1 MKSKIIKIQKILTKG
16 ILNILVLA
24 MLLPTSILAVEGLTL
39 QESTA
44 LEILMYGQVGSVV
57 RKIEEYFKSNTTLYI
72 AYETQLRALAEYV
85 NNGHD
90 CLGKEII
97 LLNDIELSQENWI
110 PIGTKEEQFA
120 GTFNGN
126 GHTISNL
133 HCEDEDGIFLGL
145 FGVLDSEGRIKNLNV
160 RDFSFKVGDFRYS
173 NYPKFVGSIVGFGF
187 GIINN
192 CTAEGINIESGS
204 VIIGDD
210 KDREDEASYEYID
223 VNYEANKEDY
233 DNPKTNWI
241 YVGKMAGGLRTGNEI
256 NAPDILVS
264 QVPQGPEGID
274 VKISI
279 LKSDETEY
287 KEISEFYNTIY
298 LKKDEKLKVE
308 LTFDKYLY
316 GGLDAGNA
324 IKVIEDK
331 EDFQYFPRLTFKEN
345 IYLQPIDGIDAAQE
359 KDKQES
365 EKILKEGE
373 LTKLVYE
380 YTVDGEPLT
389 VKNINI
395 DYKKNKDNKNI
406 YLYYSTDE
414 EEFNTENLFEKN
426 GSITNLNIELDGS
439 APSINSS
446 ASVADFSEA
455 SRYSEGKEII
465 VKLTTNEKIQ
475 ATLAPEI
482 NINFTESG
490 LGKYNYQDD
499 NSTGNAKHIDAIID
513 SAGYTTW
520 TYSYIIQPGDEGYLQ
535 YNFISGTIS
544 DLSNNTTI
552 LKNIN
557 GGGFSTFRGIYA
569 DTTNPTV
576 QIRNINKIKCSA
588 YDFDNDGYTSDADY
602 KYLELY
608 IAGFLEDEAIRS
620 NIENNAKV
628 IEDEK
633 INLMDIL
640 LMKKLFNTV
649 ITYEFVWSEQV
660 EGFRLEDITVN
671 NGTIDGTLS
680 EVIENDDGTYSYI
693 MNIIPSIGNGA
704 VGDVQVIVEQNACQ
718 DLVGHG
724 NVRAEST
731 IIVDKK
737 APTLKSLEAYA
748 NSHIGLNSQVDVV
761 KEYYKTGDNISV
773 VATFDENIEGATAPI
788 LTLQFSESG
797 NAKGSVSAGTIAGNK
812 ITYTYKITDKDKGTL
827 SVRAFSGTVL
837 DVAGNETEVV
847 RKVLDSNTIIA
858 DTDAPTLVEITAIA
872 PNFEYDELLQ
882 GEDKKRY
889 GVENTITIIAEYSEN
904 VYNLSSNTINKITD
918 NTDPVLKIKFGTGT
932 TRTAKY
938 YKTEGSKIYY
948 TYNIDSGDNGDLSI
962 VSLSGTVSDIAGNI
976 CTTNISSPTL
986 VKYEESIA
994 EENEVNNIT
1003 ADTTNPT
1010 FTITATAEN
1019 YDDNKNVISGNGSY
1033 YRKGSVIT
1041 VTAKTNE
1048 YVYKNNNKELT
1059 RFAENGSD
1067 APQLNIGFGTS
1078 GNGVGTCTSV
1088 EYTNNQTIF
1097 TYTYEVKENDNGTLN
1112 LNIGALRGYDIALNG
1127 NDAKTEPISTIVSDT
1142 VRPYYADQPGIEYV
1156 NGGYKV
1162 TFNENLYY
1170 LSKNNVVTSFGDINQ
1185 APLLKFEGQ
1194 ETEYNPSIS
1203 DNVITYAGN
1212 YINAKPYLGASRLC
1226 DKAGNLYAYY
1236 DQEAPELL
1244 NNTLVVTSPET
1255 RTYKAGQEITIVA
1268 TFSEKVTG
1276 TAPTLQLQFSKSGD
1290 AKGNVSTGVIEENTI
1305 TYKYSI
1311 TATDAVGNGDNG
1323 VLSIKSFTGTG
1334 LKDLSDNLWVAPTSV
1349 TLTGNEITA
1358 DTIAP
1363 TVTITSNV
1371 ERTNKDI
1378 VKYTFTWSETVT
1390 DFDEDDI
1397 ELINGLKGNFKAVP
1411 NTNGKVYTL
1420 EVETIEEGRQIVKVN
1435 AGVCVDVA
1443 GNENNQRFTYNKVLI
1458 DYTKPVIRAKVN
1470 GGSYVMDTTDP
1481 ENKKAMIAETLVV
1494 NEELSELKYAW
1505 STETDIEKVPEIAWI
1520 TEDVEAIF
1528 VNSDITLNKELKETG
1543 TYYLYMK
1550 ATDLAGNILNART
1563 KAFVVS
1569 NSKITLTPDITDI
1582 TNKDVTVSVEYG
1594 EGLTENRKAGVSG
1607 KTQSADASKV
1617 IITEN
1622 GTVYAEA
1629 TDKAGNKVCKVLE
1642 IENIDKIAPEG
1653 TITYVTNE
1661 DKSVTATISFNEKNV
1676 TITNNS
1682 GKNDYTFEENGEF
1695 TFEFKDKAG
1704 NTGTAKA
1711 VVTSIKDNTEP
1722 EEPPIEEDK
1731 TAPTITFNYTTTTAT
1746 VGTPIGATIST
1757 DEDAI
1762 ISYSWDNKTWT
1773 TSQDYVRT
1781 QSVNRTPSA
1790 AGTYILYA
1798 KAVDKSSNQSTVQK
1812 LEFTVVNSEEDIKR
1826 PEIIFEDL
1834 PTMQVNGVKYV
1845 KVSSEMTTGNLTN
1858 KMDKNALCD
1867 ATPKYTKLTSDNK
1880 LRTSSEITINGETK
1894 YVIIVNGDV
1903 NCDGKVSFLGD
1914 IVMINNYRIGLNK
1927 NLSTIQILAA
1937 DVNNSGEIEFIP
1949 DIVAMNNYRLGR
1961 INSL

>member
-414 EEFNTENLFEKN
+414 EDFDTKNLIEKN
-426 GSITNLNIELDGS
+426 ESITNLAIEVDGI
-439 APSINSS
+439 APGINSS
-446 ASVADFSEA
+446 VSVAEFSES
-455 SRYSEGKEII
+455 SRYSAGKEII

-475 ATLAPEI
+475 ATTAPEI
-482 NINFTESG
+482 NINFTKSG
-490 LGKYNYQDD
+490 LGKYNYQHD
-499 NSTGNAKHIDAIID
+499 NSKGNAKHIDAIID

-576 QIRNINKIKCSA
+576 QIRNINKIKDST

-602 KYLELY
+602 KYLKLY
-608 IAGFLEDEAIRS
+608 IAGSLEDEDIRS

-633 INLMDIL
+633 IDLMDTLI
-640 LMKKLFNTV
+640 MKKLFNTV

-660 EGFRLEDITVN
+660 EGFTSEDITVN
-671 NGTIDGTLS
+671 NGTKDGTLS

-693 MNIIPSIGNGA
+693 MNIIPSIGNGD
-704 VGDVQVIVEQNACQ
+704 VGDVQVIIEQNACQ
-718 DLVGHG
+718 DLVGQG
-724 NVRAEST
+724 NVRAEYT
-731 IIVDKK
+731 ITVDKK
-737 APTLKSLEAYA
+737 APTLETLEAYA
-748 NSHIGLNSQVDVV
+748 NSYIELNSEVDVV

-858 DTDAPTLVEITAIA
+858 DTDAPILKELNVKNPSTGTYKAGEPITVEAV
-872 PNFEYDELLQ
+872 YDEEVYILENNQIKNITSSNAPTLKVKF
-882 GEDKKRY
+882 GDGTEREVSAVGYGAKEDGSVDRTKVIY
-889 GVENTITIIAEYSEN
+889 TCEVEDGDTGVFTITSYENKEN
-904 VYNLSSNTINKITD
+904 VK
-918 NTDPVLKIKFGTGT
+918 VC
-932 TRTAKY
+932 
-938 YKTEGSKIYY
+938 
-948 TYNIDSGDNGDLSI
+948 
-962 VSLSGTVSDIAGNI
+962 DIAGNEAALGKNQ
-976 CTTNISSPTL
+976 TG
-986 VKYEESIA
+986 
-994 EENEVNNIT
+994 NEIT
-1003 ADTTNPT
+1003 ADTTAPT

-1019 YDDNKNVISGNGSY
+1019 YDDNKNVITGNGND
-1033 YRKGSVIT
+1033 YRKGTVIT
-1041 VTAKTNE
+1041 IIASTNE

-1067 APQLNIGFGTS
+1067 APQLNISFSTS
-1078 GNGVGTCTSV
+1078 GDAKGKAECANV
-1088 EYTNNQTIF
+1088 EYKAENGENKTIF
-1097 TYTYEVKENDNGTLN
+1097 TYTYTIKENDNGTLN
-1112 LNIGALRGYDIALNG
+1112 LNIAASQGYDIALNA
-1127 NDAKTEPISTIVSDT
+1127 NTAITQEITNIIADT

-1156 NGGYKV
+1156 NSGYKV

-1170 LSKNNVVTSFGDINQ
+1170 LNENNEVTSFGDINQ

-1194 ETEYNPSIS
+1194 EIEYKPSIS
-1203 DNVITYAGN
+1203 NNVITYAGN

-1226 DKAGNLYAYY
+1226 DAAGNLYSYY
-1236 DQEAPELL
+1236 DQVAPKLL
-1244 NNTLVVTSPET
+1244 KIEVTSPET
-1255 RTYKAGQEITIVA
+1255 GTYKSGQEITIVA
-1268 TFSEKVTG
+1268 EFNEKVTG
-1276 TAPTLQLQFSKSGD
+1276 TAPTLMIVFGD
-1290 AKGNVSTGVIEENTI
+1290 GETRTATINQESIKDNTI
-1305 TYKYSI
+1305 EYKYI
-1311 TATDAVGNGDNG
+1311 IQNGDNG
-1323 VLSIKSFTGTG
+1323 SLAIIDYNGTG
-1334 LKDLSDNLWVAPTSV
+1334 LTDLDNNKWVKPENLP
-1349 TLTGNEITA
+1349 TLTGKIITA

-1363 TVTITSNV
+1363 TLAITSDV

-1676 TITNNS
+1676 TITNN
-1682 GKNDYTFEENGEF
+1682 NAENTYVFEENGEF

-1773 TSQDYVRT
+1773 TSQGYVRT
-1781 QSVNRTPSA
+1781 QSANRTPSA
-1790 AGTYILYA
+1790 AGTYTLYA
-1798 KAVDKSSNQSTVQK
+1798 KGVDKSSNQSTVQK